1 MKEGNVFGRYMS
13 DLLDK
18 YDLTLR
24 EFARRTGID
33 ASNLSKIERGVAF
46 PPQKKATLDKMA
58 KAFGLDKNEREKLI
72 ELAQLAK
79 GRLPPDLKKVR
90 NNAAIPVLLRAID
103 NKDLTEEEVKR
114 ITRLVEKENS
124 WQGKVVE

>member
-1 MKEGNVFGRYMS
+1 MVLFS
-13 DLLDK
+13 FILLLNK
-18 YDLTLR
+18 YGVTLR
-24 EFARRTGID
+24 ELARRTGID

-46 PPQKKATLDKMA
+46 PPQKKDTLEKMA
-58 KAFGLDKNEREKLI
+58 KALKLDIDERRKLL

-79 GRLPPDLKKVR
+79 GRIPPELKKVR

-124 WQGKVVE
+124 RQGKVVE

>member
-1 MKEGNVFGRYMS
+1 MAEGNVFGRYVS
-13 DLLDK
+13 NLLDK
-18 YDLTLR
+18 YGMTLR

-46 PPQKKATLDKMA
+46 PPQKKETLEKMA
-58 KAFGLDKNEREKLI
+58 KALGLEKDERKTLL

-79 GRLPPDLKKVR
+79 GRIPPELKKVR
-90 NNAAIPVLLRAID
+90 NNAAIPILLRAID
-103 NKDLTEEEVKR
+103 NKDLSESDVRR